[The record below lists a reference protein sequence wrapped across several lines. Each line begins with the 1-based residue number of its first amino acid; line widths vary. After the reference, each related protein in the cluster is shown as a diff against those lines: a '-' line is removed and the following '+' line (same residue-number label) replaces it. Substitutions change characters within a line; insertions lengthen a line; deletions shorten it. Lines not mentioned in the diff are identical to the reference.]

1 MQQIRRF
8 GDGNPPTSQFSAH
21 IAARMLQNTRLRRS
35 STFCNAFH
43 CQKTSIPSQTNN
55 SKPRV
60 PYTCRRKIESHP
72 FWLAPRVVL
81 ALATFH
87 HASHCQKTSIPPQ
100 ANNSKPRV
108 PYTCRRKIESH
119 PSGLFF
125 AWCLLCCTFHHA
137 FGCKKHP
144 PGSRDLESVLQ
155 LRILLEA
162 FSAGKSWPR
171 TELQSHSGSARRWS
185 NDHELLCKH
194 AWNLCNFRTR
204 NVVTEDAQTAYGR
217 SCLRRFC
224 TGVHMCLQYAGR
236 DKS

>member
-100 ANNSKPRV
+100 ATTPNHEFPTPVVGKLN
-108 PYTCRRKIESH
+108 
-119 PSGLFF
+119 
-125 AWCLLCCTFHHA
+125 
-137 FGCKKHP
+137 
-144 PGSRDLESVLQ
+144 
-155 LRILLEA
+155 RILLACSLRGACFAARFTMLLAAKSIRLEA
-162 FSAGKSWPR
+162 E
-171 TELQSHSGSARRWS
+171 T
-185 NDHELLCKH
+185 
-194 AWNLCNFRTR
+194 
-204 NVVTEDAQTAYGR
+204 
-217 SCLRRFC
+217 
-224 TGVHMCLQYAGR
+224 
-236 DKS
+236 

>member
-72 FWLAPRVVL
+72 CPKPTTPNQEFPTPVVGKL
-81 ALATFH
+81 NRILF
-87 HASHCQKTSIPPQ
+87 
-100 ANNSKPRV
+100 
-108 PYTCRRKIESH
+108 
-119 PSGLFF
+119 GLRF
-125 AWCLLCCTFHHA
+125 AWCLLCCMFHHA